1 MFRKITP
8 GDREEFIAM
17 SREFYNSEAVL
28 NNIDDSFHAAAFDEL
43 MRSEDYLVCYIFEQK
58 GKTAGYALLNK
69 SFSHEVGGM
78 LIWLEELYIRREYQ
92 GRGIGSGF
100 LDWMAENVPAARFR
114 LETEPE
120 NERAYALY
128 MKKGYVPIGYVQLY
142 KDIPEK

>member
-1 MFRKITP
+1 MFRKIKP
-8 GDREEFIAM
+8 SDREEFIAM

-28 NNIDDSFHAAAFDEL
+28 NNIDDSFHAAAFEEL
-43 MRSEDYLVCYIFEQK
+43 MRSEDYLVCYIFEQED
-58 GKTAGYALLNK
+58 KTAGYAMLNK

-78 LIWLEELYIRREYQ
+78 LIWLEELYIRKEYQ
-92 GRGIGSGF
+92 GRGLGSGF

-128 MKKGYVPIGYVQLY
+128 KKKGYGPIGYVQLY
-142 KDIPEK
+142 KDIVKE